1 MLLRLA
7 LSTIIPQMGY
17 RNTLPLSKYEAAVL
31 ASNSVSP
38 NRRSKI
44 FLRMHNLSPMNRR
57 LEFHTYGA
65 RWKKGCQIEPH
76 RTFNAIYLSEMVII
90 LPSHGSTICTHAQ
103 TTSPS
108 LNTSLIRNLLL
119 SATC

>member
-1 MLLRLA
+1 MLPRLT

-44 FLRMHNLSPMNRR
+44 FLSISSLSPMNRR
-57 LEFHTYGA
+57 LETHTYGE
-65 RWKKGCQIEPH
+65 RWKKGCQIEPD
-76 RTFNAIYLSEMVII
+76 RMFNAIYLSEVVTI
-90 LPSHGSTICTHAQ
+90 LPGHGNAICTYAQ

-108 LNTSLIRNLLL
+108 LNTSVSLNFLL